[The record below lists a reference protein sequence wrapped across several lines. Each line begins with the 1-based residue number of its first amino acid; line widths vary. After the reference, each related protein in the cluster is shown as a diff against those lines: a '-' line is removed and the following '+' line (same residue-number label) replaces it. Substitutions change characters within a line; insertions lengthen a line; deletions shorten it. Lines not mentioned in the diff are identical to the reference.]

1 MHRLTLDPEEIKRSH
16 DIDIQCNLSDEL
28 RSSNTEESSWHN
40 DWDEDNTPRHLPTQE
55 PLSNEEEINRLKAI
69 ISEIELENDN
79 LKDLNSQFYQT
90 SLQHP
95 TTGIFT
101 FFKQIIF
108 IEKPFFQIQLRIK

>member
-1 MHRLTLDPEEIKRSH
+1 MHRLTLDPEEIQRSH

-40 DWDEDNTPRHLPTQE
+40 DWDEDNTPRHL
-55 PLSNEEEINRLKAI
+55 SNEEEINRLKAI

-79 LKDLNSQFYQT
+79 LKDLNSQFYQA

-108 IEKPFFQIQLRIK
+108 IEKTFFQIQLHIN